1 LLRERGLKN
10 PGEELFVALLQSFL
24 DRILRI
30 HVHEAVM
37 LVPARHRI
45 LQRADVV

>member
-10 PGEELFVALLQSFL
+10 PGKELFVALLQSFL

-30 HVHEAVM
+30 HVHEAIM
-37 LVPARHRI
+37 QVPAGRRI
-45 LQRADVV
+45 L